1 MDSAADPTRKDVF
14 DRLLAISVRH
24 PRVVVGLV
32 AVLTVLSALAI
43 PGVRVRLDGRSLIP
57 QGHPAQEA
65 SNRAAELFGLRD
77 VIVIGV
83 ESPQGIYNPRTLALV
98 AQLSGALAGVD
109 GIVPGSIA
117 SLATLP
123 RFFVEQDVLDPEPL
137 LARVARGGPVDA
149 RLAARLRRETQAL
162 GLDDGVLAS
171 SDSRTA
177 AIYAEVRDDADRYR
191 VLEQVRGLVARLAPH
206 QGPDRVRLSGTAL
219 AQAVLGL
226 AAARDLSRLL
236 PAVLL
241 TIALV
246 LAAVFRHPMA
256 ALVSLAEI
264 GASLVWTAGIMG
276 LRGESLFVTTLVLPV
291 ILLVIGVSDDVYALN
306 ECFQALRK
314 TPGAPPEDVIVAS
327 FRAVKRP
334 ILLTSATTV
343 AGLLSLAATNLVPQ
357 RVFGIYG
364 GLAILFSSLFTFSFV
379 PALLVVL
386 RLRVAG
392 REQVSHAPD
401 SRLLVLCSALRRV
414 GPLRGLAALVLT
426 VGLAVWATTGLRIE
440 DNWVRNLPP
449 SSDIARDTRALDRTL
464 AGTLRIEILADSG
477 RRDGFLDPSAF
488 QRLGRIEKA
497 LSGLPGVG
505 AVHSVYSDVVRVQS
519 SLDGVAYPAWRA
531 ALDAGRRSL
540 GSADV
545 EQALLLL
552 SSLRRSPASERIDGE
567 YRRARL
573 TVFVRDASYSR
584 MAGIVH
590 AAAQLGD
597 RSMTLTP
604 LGDGWINYL
613 AVRLLVT
620 GQIQSVGY
628 ALLANVLLVFLLF
641 RHIGDSV
648 LTLAPILMTVLLV
661 FAFLALSGT
670 PLGIAN
676 SMFASIA
683 LGIGVDY
690 SIHLV
695 AHYRENRASGLPAP
709 AAMESAVVSTGPA
722 ILKSAA
728 AIAAGLSVLAFSEV
742 LPNLQLGLL
751 VSLSL
756 TVCAAMTLLLVPGI
770 VLARARRRDAVR
782 DVRTLPE
789 TTRVA

>member
-1 MDSAADPTRKDVF
+1 MEVIEPAQPDVL
-14 DRLLAISVRH
+14 DRLLSVSVRH
-24 PRVVVGLV
+24 PRIVVGLV
-32 AVLTVLSALAI
+32 AALTVAAALAI
-43 PGVRVRLDGRSLIP
+43 PGVHVRLDGRSLIP
-57 QGHPAQEA
+57 QGHPAQAA
-65 SNRAAELFGLRD
+65 SNRAAGFGLRD
-77 VIVIGV
+77 VIVVGI
-83 ESPQGIYNPRTLALV
+83 ESPQGIYNPRTLALI
-98 AQLSGALAGVD
+98 ADLSDNLAGID
-109 GIVPGSIA
+109 GIVPGSVA

-123 RFFVEQDVLDPEPL
+123 RFFVEQDVIDPQPL
-137 LARVARGGPVDA
+137 LARDIRIDA
-149 RLAARLRRETQAL
+149 GLADRLRRETRAL
-162 GLDDGVLAS
+162 GLDDGVLVAP
-171 SDSRTA
+171 DGRTT

-191 VLEQVRGLVARLAPH
+191 VLEQVRALVGRIDRR
-206 QGPDRVRLSGTAL
+206 GPDHVRLSGTAL

-226 AAARDLSRLL
+226 AAARDLTRLL

-246 LAAVFRHPMA
+246 LTAVFRHPVP

-264 GASLVWTAGIMG
+264 GVSLVWTAGIMG
-276 LRGESLFVTTLVLPV
+276 SLGASLFVTTLVLPV

-306 ECFQALRK
+306 HCFRSLRESPG
-314 TPGAPPEDVIVAS
+314 TPAADVIVAS

-343 AGLLSLAATNLVPQ
+343 AGLLSLAATSLEPQ

-379 PALLVVL
+379 PAMLVLL

-392 REQVSHAPD
+392 REEAAGPPE
-401 SRLLVLCSALRRV
+401 SRLLLLCKALRRV
-414 GPLRGLAALVLT
+414 GPQRGLAALVLT
-426 VGLAVWATTGLRIE
+426 VALAAWAATGLRIE

-449 SSDIARDTRALDRTL
+449 SGDIARDTRALDQAL

-477 RRDGFLDPSAF
+477 RRDGFLDPAAF
-488 QRLGRIEKA
+488 LRLGRIERTLA
-497 LSGLPGVG
+497 ALPGVG

-519 SLDGVAYPAWRA
+519 SLDGLAYPTWRA
-531 ALDAGRRSL
+531 ALDQGRRSL

-552 SSLRRSPASERIDGE
+552 STLRRSAASERIDGE
-567 YRRARL
+567 YRRARI
-573 TVFVRDASYSR
+573 TVFVRDANYSR
-584 MAGIVH
+584 MAGIVR
-590 AAAQLGD
+590 AATELSDGT
-597 RSMTLTP
+597 MGLTP
-604 LGDGWINYL
+604 FGDGWINYL

-620 GQIQSVGY
+620 GQIQSVGF
-628 ALLANVLLVFLLF
+628 ALLANAVLVFLLF
-641 RHIGDSV
+641 RRFGDAL
-648 LTLAPILMTVLLV
+648 LTLTPILLSVLLV

-695 AHYRENRASGLPAP
+695 AHYRERRTGGLPP
-709 AAMESAVVSTGPA
+709 RAAIESAVALTGPA

-756 TVCAAMTLLLVPGI
+756 TVCAAMTLLVVPGI
-770 VLARARRRDAVR
+770 VLARAQRSEAVR
-782 DVRTLPE
+782 DVRALAE
-789 TTRVA
+789 TSRVA